1 MTKRVAI
8 LAIAIML
15 IGFSGLE
22 AGKRNYFTFGA
33 GRTLV
38 HKPEI
43 AKKYVNDGYHAS
55 LGAGFD
61 FAPWLSMHIVG
72 EYHLGSVKESHGSW
86 LSGDIKAKGA
96 FILMKLSPYTFKSLV
111 APYGVAGVG
120 YVYADKSTSAGA
132 TTIGFGAD
140 FWVTSHI
147 GAFFEWRHTK
157 AYFSESLVEAKLLKI
172 GVIYSVN
179 Q

>member
-8 LAIAIML
+8 LTIAIML

-22 AGKRNYFTFGA
+22 AGKRNYFTLGA

-55 LGAGFD
+55 LGVGFD
-61 FAPWLSMHIVG
+61 FMPWLSMHITG
-72 EYHLGSVKESHGSW
+72 EYHYGSSKKPHGSW
-86 LSGDIKAKGA
+86 FSEGIKAKGA
-96 FILMKLSPYTFKSLV
+96 FILMKLSPYKFESV
-111 APYGVAGVG
+111 FAPYGVAGVG

-132 TTIGFGAD
+132 TTIGLGAD
-140 FWVTSHI
+140 FWVTSRI
-147 GAFFEWRHTK
+147 GAFIEWRHTK
-157 AYFSESLVEAKLLKI
+157 AYFSESHVEVRLLKI
-172 GVIYSVN
+172 GVIYSIA

>member
-8 LAIAIML
+8 ITIAILL

-22 AGKRNYFTFGA
+22 AGKRNYFAAGA
-33 GRTLV
+33 GRTLI

-43 AKKYVNDGYHAS
+43 AKKYVNDGYHAF

-61 FAPWLSMHIVG
+61 FTPWLSMFIVG
-72 EYHLGSVKESHGSW
+72 EYHLGSVKKPRGGW

-96 FILMKLSPYTFKSLV
+96 FILMKLSPYTFKSVL
-111 APYGVAGVG
+111 APYGIAGVG
-120 YVYADKSTSAGA
+120 YVYADKGTSAGA
-132 TTIGFGAD
+132 TTIGLGAD

-147 GAFFEWRHTK
+147 GAFIEWRHTK
-157 AYFSESLVEAKLLKI
+157 AYFSEGHVEARLLKI
-172 GVIYSVN
+172 GVIYSIS